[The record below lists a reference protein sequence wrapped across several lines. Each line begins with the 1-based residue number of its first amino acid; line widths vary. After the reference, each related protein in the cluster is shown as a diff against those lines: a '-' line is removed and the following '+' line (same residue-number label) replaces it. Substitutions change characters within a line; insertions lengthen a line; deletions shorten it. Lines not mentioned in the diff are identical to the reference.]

1 VERYRIVGITM
12 RLILLFLLGLTLVG
26 CATVNQTYTLPTAY
40 TYPEERNV
48 LVAWPIEPVDTQNL
62 GQ

>member
-1 VERYRIVGITM
+1 M